1 MTLPSLQLLDW
12 LVIVAF
18 FAATLGI
25 GLYFSRRA
33 TTDLAQYF
41 TAGGKMTWWLAGT
54 SIVATT
60 FAADTPLVLA
70 GWVRTVGIE
79 QNWIW
84 WGSLLGSM
92 LCTFFYARLWKRSG
106 LLTDIE
112 FCELRYTGRSARV
125 LRGFQATY
133 QPLVTNT
140 LVMGWV
146 TLAMAKIMEV
156 TLDIPTFV
164 FIQGSFVPELVPK
177 GVDVFSVLSAEQVAH
192 WPLIGQ
198 AIIPAKAT
206 GILLCL
212 AVAAFYSAI
221 SGLWGV
227 IATDFFQFAFAM
239 VGIYVFMAIVFV
251 LGGGP
256 SNLIDQARDAVAQ
269 GKVHNRLALE
279 RSLFPAEEFEKRIQ
293 SDATNDDRA
302 MGGAGENS
310 KGVSLAALKDAGW
323 IEADASGVYRWNL
336 DGWTESELRL
346 ELAGWPEKS
355 ASALIELWKRSYTFP
370 QGKIGDHSL
379 VQRLMEAG
387 LIHRDSAEGKPRE
400 YYRFPTVR
408 VEEAELTQRIREAGI
423 SDQSAP
429 LAAWRND
436 ESVSVSKITKFLP
449 PFDLKGGGL
458 MAVWSF
464 IVFIGLQWWASA
476 AGGGYLAQRLFSC
489 KNEKHSM
496 LAILWFNLAHFALRP
511 WPWLVVG
518 VASLFMIPDIT
529 EYGKHFDAEYAY
541 VVMFMKFLPVGL
553 RGLMVA
559 SLMAAFMSTISTHVN
574 FGASYLVNDFYKR
587 FLNRHATDRHYVRV
601 SEILSVLLAI
611 LAGVYAFYSSSI
623 ADSWLTIFMLLSG
636 TSFVYLLRWY
646 WWRVNAWS
654 EIGAMIASIVVSLL
668 LMHTQFFQ
676 AILGPLGVPRWWF
689 DHYPVQYTLTILLS
703 TVVWVIVTLLTR
715 PVSMEHLVEF
725 YRRVGPA
732 GWWRPVA
739 DAAGRPDHLK
749 VGLVEWGCWLIGS
762 SGLIAMI
769 IALGKL
775 CFGMYLSAL
784 GLAVYAAVATVL
796 LFKGIGRMDW
806 SSLEGSEKESVPKA
820 G

>member
-1 MTLPSLQLLDW
+1 VTQPSPIVLFTGVQRMARELRQQGYQTACLLEPGEKVPSPQEVEHWIPYDPRDLSSLERWAAQWPLRDRVVAVINRRERRVMEYALLNRALSKPGIRPEQAGILRDKLLLRQTLARAAPYLNPPFGEVGAPGESPPPVPFPFLIKPRNLFKSQLITLCRNPEEFRAGALHFFREREPAGHRHGVEVASSALAEALVQGQEASLDG
-12 LVIVAF
+12 LVTEEGRLIF
-18 FAATLGI
+18 
-25 GLYFSRRA
+25 
-33 TTDLAQYF
+33 
-41 TAGGKMTWWLAGT
+41 
-54 SIVATT
+54 
-60 FAADTPLVLA
+60 TPLVRVTPA
-70 GWVRTVGIE
+70 RE
-79 QNWIW
+79 
-84 WGSLLGSM
+84 WGMEDFHVALRSLPSPFSL
-92 LCTFFYARLWKRSG
+92 
-106 LLTDIE
+106 
-112 FCELRYTGRSARV
+112 
-125 LRGFQATY
+125 
-133 QPLVTNT
+133 
-140 LVMGWV
+140 
-146 TLAMAKIMEV
+146 
-156 TLDIPTFV
+156 
-164 FIQGSFVPELVPK
+164 PET
-177 GVDVFSVLSAEQVAH
+177 E
-192 WPLIGQ
+192 
-198 AIIPAKAT
+198 
-206 GILLCL
+206 
-212 AVAAFYSAI
+212 
-221 SGLWGV
+221 
-227 IATDFFQFAFAM
+227 
-239 VGIYVFMAIVFV
+239 
-251 LGGGP
+251 
-256 SNLIDQARDAVAQ
+256 QAREAVAQ
-269 GKVHNRLALE
+269 GKVHNRLALD
-279 RSLFPAEEFEKRIQ
+279 RSLFPADEFEKRMQ
-293 SDATNDDRA
+293 SDTAKDSRA

-310 KGVSLAALKDAGW
+310 NGVSLAALKDSGW

-336 DGWTESELRL
+336 DGWTESDLRL
-346 ELAGWPEKS
+346 ELTGWPEKS
-355 ASALIELWKRSYTFP
+355 ASVLIELWKQGYTFP
-370 QGKIGDHSL
+370 QGKIGDHL
-379 VQRLMEAG
+379 VVQRLEEAG

-408 VEEAELTQRIREAGI
+408 IEEVELTQRIREAGI
-423 SDQSAP
+423 SDLSAP

-496 LAILWFNLAHFALRP
+496 LAILWYNLAHFALRP

-587 FLNRHATDRHYVRV
+587 FLNRRATDRHYVRV
-601 SEILSVLLAI
+601 SETLSIFLAI

-654 EIGAMIASIVVSLL
+654 EIAAMIASIAVSLL

-676 AILGPLGVPRWWF
+676 GILGPLGVPRWWL
-689 DHYPVQYTLTILLS
+689 DHYPVQYTLTIIFS
-703 TVVWVIVTLLTR
+703 TVVWIAVTLLTR
-715 PVSMEHLVEF
+715 PVSMKHLVEF
-725 YRRVGPA
+725 YQRVRPA

-739 DAAGRPDHLK
+739 DAAGRADYLK
-749 VGLVEWGCWLIGS
+749 VGLLEWGCWLIGS
-762 SGLIAMI
+762 SGLLAMI

-784 GLAVYAAVATVL
+784 GLAVYAAVATVF

-806 SSLEGSEKESVPKA
+806 SSLEGPKKEPIRKA